1 MNLPL
6 ISQKSLKTN
15 LGRLVATLIS
25 TMALAGCG
33 ADSTDTP
40 TSSPTSS
47 NSPSP
52 SASSTIDVVQDYS
65 FYYVSETAQGFRLV
79 REVHQVSKLENDLG
93 DDKGL
98 NSLLMLVNGQLPPY
112 DGDQVTLWDN
122 GTKVNSVVTSAGVA
136 TVDLTLGRI
145 PFGSES
151 ELRAIDQIVWTLI
164 ENDPSIQS
172 VKFTIDG
179 VVSESLAGHVDFGQT
194 FALAQSYEVLASVW
208 INLLDRSDVKSP
220 VSISGS
226 ACTFEAAFA
235 WELSQGGDVF
245 DSGGATAATAC
256 PDRSD
261 WKLDLGDLVP
271 GSYVL
276 KVSDLSAEDGS
287 VIFADTKAFT
297 VIE

>member
-1 MNLPL
+1 MYFREVPDPIFLGYVGVVMNLPL
-6 ISQKSLKTN
+6 ISQKSFKTN
-15 LGRLVATLIS
+15 VGRLVATLIS

-40 TSSPTSS
+40 TSSPTPS

-145 PFGSES
+145 
-151 ELRAIDQIVWTLI
+151 
-164 ENDPSIQS
+164 
-172 VKFTIDG
+172 
-179 VVSESLAGHVDFGQT
+179 
-194 FALAQSYEVLASVW
+194 
-208 INLLDRSDVKSP
+208 
-220 VSISGS
+220 
-226 ACTFEAAFA
+226 
-235 WELSQGGDVF
+235 
-245 DSGGATAATAC
+245 
-256 PDRSD
+256 
-261 WKLDLGDLVP
+261 
-271 GSYVL
+271 
-276 KVSDLSAEDGS
+276 
-287 VIFADTKAFT
+287 
-297 VIE
+297 